1 MTKRPGGGHDRHAFC
16 HPVQWEYLMMCD
28 WRMKKINK
36 RAGGV
41 RERSGE
47 GKAATIFIYGGF
59 QKHSPWRC
67 RRATSPPP
75 NLVPVHRRHLRSFS
89 ISSNSVRH
97 PCQCAC
103 PSSRLQYQ
111 LVHHGRQGPCRQRA
125 VQSSRQRVDDGVATS
140 SNAPA
145 SSRLSTS
152 PTNGTPTSFVRIDDV
167 ELDLL
172 TKHQSGI
179 SKVAAGE
186 SSDER

>member
-1 MTKRPGGGHDRHAFC
+1 
-16 HPVQWEYLMMCD
+16 MCD

-36 RAGGV
+36 RVGGV
-41 RERSGE
+41 RERSSE

-59 QKHSPWRC
+59 QKNSPWRR

-75 NLVPVHRRHLRSFS
+75 NLVPVHRHLSRSFS
-89 ISSNSVRH
+89 ISSNSVHH
-97 PCQCAC
+97 PRQCAR

-125 VQSSRQRVDDGVATS
+125 VQSNRQRVDDGVATS

-152 PTNGTPTSFVRIDDV
+152 PTNGTPTSFTHS
-167 ELDLL
+167 L
-172 TKHQSGI
+172 TRRYPDQSG
-179 SKVAAGE
+179 KTALL
-186 SSDER
+186 SSPPPPPTPSSLPCFVICSTIYPYH